1 MGNVVPVGAR
11 RDASA
16 TELEDNERPNAA
28 RGNSRRHD
36 RKAPGREWKLE
47 FVVFEI
53 AELPFQTALG
63 EDVLEFAPGRTAFL
77 YPSFGLGSPIDAID
91 DAIVVVILFGS
102 AVKEFLVEVEVVV
115 VSLAHHLIPVR

>member
-1 MGNVVPVGAR
+1 MWSQLVREETLVPPNLRTTNGRTPPAVTA
-11 RDASA
+11 
-16 TELEDNERPNAA
+16 EDIE
-28 RGNSRRHD
+28 
-36 RKAPGREWKLE
+36 KAPGREWKLE